1 MHTFQMGGGLKSLS
15 RDLLQTGILDR
26 TTSDHD
32 LEKLIG
38 KIIDW
43 SDLDEDTKQKEKHA
57 TLEAWKAGTPSVRT
71 RFIWGEI

>member
-1 MHTFQMGGGLKSLS
+1 MHTFQMGGGAKSLS
-15 RDLLQTGILDR
+15 RELPQTGILDR

-32 LEKLIG
+32 LKKLIG

-57 TLEAWKAGTPSVRT
+57 TLEAWKAGTPSVCT
-71 RFIWGEI
+71 CLIWGEN

>member
-1 MHTFQMGGGLKSLS
+1 MAEVGGGDWWWRLVV
-15 RDLLQTGILDR
+15 
-26 TTSDHD
+26 D